1 LRCRN
6 IGTWDEYIATE
17 RSSSKVVK
25 REPRKTLSCDGCG
38 KPSPFV
44 YSALDRHTFTQP
56 RHRIFLPSIHYSS
69 STPLVLIASLS
80 PAYILLGRLLPPA
93 PWLALCVRSIKR
105 REKEGKETDR
115 GTSRNRPSLLEA
127 DGESFQRSYNVYGE
141 RCAPRLGLGKM
152 C

>member
-1 LRCRN
+1 MDAGSQVRLFTPPL
-6 IGTWDEYIATE
+6 IDTHVHTATTPYL
-17 RSSSKVVK
+17 SS
-25 REPRKTLSCDGCG
+25 L
-38 KPSPFV
+38 
-44 YSALDRHTFTQP
+44 
-56 RHRIFLPSIHYSS
+56 HRLLLAHS
-69 STPLVLIASLS
+69 LVLIASLS

-115 GTSRNRPSLLEA
+115 GTSRNRLSLLEA
-127 DGESFQRSYNVYGE
+127 DGESFQRSYNISGE